1 MNIVKQLEKQIT
13 DGNTIVKENGDIV
26 SLEKLQKVVL
36 KEYNKDVKAGVINPM
51 EKSFSEYFYDSVEEY
66 LTVEEVLSFIEDI
79 LENIETEPK
88 QVNSVE

>member
-1 MNIVKQLEKQIT
+1 MNIVKQLEKQIA

-51 EKSFSEYFYDSVEEY
+51 EKSFSEYFYDSVDEY
-66 LTVEEVLSFIEDI
+66 LTVEEVLAFITAISEEIPVD
-79 LENIETEPK
+79 N
-88 QVNSVE
+88 VE

>member
-51 EKSFSEYFYDSVEEY
+51 EKSFSEYFYDGVEEY
-66 LTVEEVLSFIEDI
+66 LTVEEVLAFITAIPEEIPVD
-79 LENIETEPK
+79 N
-88 QVNSVE
+88 VE